1 MKNLRQACLSACVR
15 TALLAT
21 TVCIAGCAAPRPWSP
36 ADLDAAVTRGEISS
50 RTPLSDFDLSGV
62 VLHSQRGDR
71 LDQRRYSYVDQPG
84 GYKFGQVNP
93 VKRAETEEER
103 YQRLLGALSKAFRRA
118 GCSANLASIP
128 DAAFQSSPPDF
139 KDPSREI
146 ETGIDDLAL
155 MRRSIHAIATFDR
168 AWAEQLRQRAQQ
180 KAQQAD
186 FLQKSIAPSRFTDP
200 VELSKSFARAREERE
215 WSNRLFGAA
224 AQIDRNVRILQLRMA
239 SIDGKLEPS
248 RERLRAQ
255 LDSEINFLAGA
266 PPTLNRVPEYVQPFM
281 YISHLAAEIPLCG
294 AGSLHAIKTHVFDRV
309 ANELLAPLREPFLRS
324 TTSERSVFT
333 GNSELDAAFFSGPT
347 IAAEMQRRVNV
358 IEGQRQAE
366 FRRAAELR
374 AAEQRRIA
382 EARKELMARRVKENL
397 PPDEEAIA
405 EVLAREMA
413 AAAAA
418 DPAATATLFFGMFGT
433 VTYEATSPG
442 VYCRM
447 AVSSDGGRR
456 ECTHSF
462 YVSVSNVKCARQ
474 GAAHRCSFSS
484 KVHRSDASDS
494 GVGTFTWRPDS
505 WLNADSL
512 SGVSFY
518 SIQRTWNRG
527 GRDSSGQRDRPLGEQ
542 VREAMDLRCE
552 MGVASR
558 SVCANR

>member
-1 MKNLRQACLSACVR
+1 MNHLLQACFSVCLR

-21 TVCIAGCAAPRPWSP
+21 TVYVAGCAAPRPWSP
-36 ADLDAAVTRGEISS
+36 ADLDAAVTRGEITS
-50 RTPLSDFDLSGV
+50 RTPLVDFDLSGV

-71 LDQRRYSYVDQPG
+71 PDQRRYSYVDQPG
-84 GYKFGQVNP
+84 GYKYGQLNP
-93 VKRAETEEER
+93 VKRAETEEAR
-103 YQRLLGALSKAFRRA
+103 YQRLLGALSTAYRRA
-118 GCSANLASIP
+118 GCSANLASLP

-139 KDPSREI
+139 KNPSLEAEPR
-146 ETGIDDLAL
+146 IDDLAL
-155 MRRSIHAIATFDR
+155 MRGSIHAMATVDR
-168 AWAEQLRQRAQQ
+168 AWAEQLRQLAQQ

-200 VELSKSFARAREERE
+200 VELSKNFARAREERE

-248 RERLRAQ
+248 RERLRSQ
-255 LDSEINFLAGA
+255 LDSEINSLAGA
-266 PPTLNRVPEYVQPFM
+266 PLTLNRVSEYIQPFV
-281 YISHLAAEIPLCG
+281 YVSNLSPELWRCG
-294 AGSLHAIKTHVFDRV
+294 AGDLHPIRTHVFDRV
-309 ANELLAPLREPFLRS
+309 VRELLAPLGEPFLRS

-333 GNSELDAAFFSGPT
+333 GNSELDAAFFSAPA
-347 IAAEMQRRVNV
+347 IAAEMQRRVSV

-382 EARKELMARRVKENL
+382 EARRELMARRVKENL

-447 AVSSDGGRR
+447 AVSNDGGRR
-456 ECTHSF
+456 ECSHSF

-484 KVHRSDASDS
+484 KVHSSDARDS

-512 SGVSFY
+512 SGVSVY
-518 SIQRTWNRG
+518 SIQRTWSRG
-527 GRDSSGQRDRPLGEQ
+527 DRSPSGQRDRPMGEQ

-552 MGVASR
+552 MGVAGKSI
-558 SVCANR
+558 CANR